1 MRYFK
6 PISCILAMLL
16 LVGLLTVCAFATGKE
31 APRIVFMDGETE
43 VSATET
49 TAAGTLT
56 LPAHTPAN
64 GGQLVGWQATVCGN
78 TVFLP
83 AGAAYTYA
91 QDAAVTFR
99 AVTLHMT
106 TAATA
111 TARFDEEGAGLRF
124 TTTAAKEELEALRAL
139 CSDLVT
145 GTVITTNANA
155 KAAGSFDHAGL
166 DAAQKKYLD
175 VVATAYYK
183 TEAEQVT
190 FAGSV
195 NKIRFENYT
204 LGYAAIG
211 YVKLT
216 YTDGTVGYAYAAQE
230 KGYPAS
236 VSPWQMAYA
245 AMKDTE
251 GTKSDRCPHAFG
263 SVFSPYT
270 EGERAKLSPFFVS
283 VVALKVSEKAPG
295 GKTLDHDVEAF
306 GQAVYTERVIR
317 ENDPEWASVRA
328 YIDVSKYEC
337 TLMILPPEGMVF
349 DETTV
354 SGVVLSLTGLPGI
367 PIKYAMT
374 ESFILLPFSNY
385 SDNY

>member
-1 MRYFK
+1 
-6 PISCILAMLL
+6 
-16 LVGLLTVCAFATGKE
+16 
-31 APRIVFMDGETE
+31 
-43 VSATET
+43 
-49 TAAGTLT
+49 
-56 LPAHTPAN
+56 
-64 GGQLVGWQATVCGN
+64 
-78 TVFLP
+78 
-83 AGAAYTYA
+83 
-91 QDAAVTFR
+91 
-99 AVTLHMT
+99 MT
-106 TAATA
+106 T
-111 TARFDEEGAGLRF
+111 R
-124 TTTAAKEELEALRAL
+124 
-139 CSDLVT
+139 DLT
-145 GTVITTNANA
+145 
-155 KAAGSFDHAGL
+155 
-166 DAAQKKYLD
+166 Q
-175 VVATAYYK
+175 
-183 TEAEQVT
+183 
-190 FAGSV
+190 

-216 YTDGTVGYAYAAQE
+216 YTDGTVGYAYAVQE

-236 VSPWQMAYA
+236 VSPWQMSYA

-251 GTKSDRCPHAFG
+251 SAKSDRCPHAFG

-306 GQAVYTERVIR
+306 GQALYTERVVR
-317 ENDPEWASVRA
+317 ESDLEWETVRA

>member
-6 PISCILAMLL
+6 FAALTVTLLL
-16 LVGLLTVCAFATGKE
+16 LVGLLAIGASATGKLPPCI
-31 APRIVFMDGETE
+31 AFVDGEAE
-43 VSATET
+43 ISNTET

-64 GGQLVGWQATVCGN
+64 GGQLVGWQADIDGK

-83 AGAAYTYA
+83 AGATYA
-91 QDAAVTFR
+91 YAKDASVTFR

-124 TTTAAKEELEALRAL
+124 TTQATRQELEALCAL
-139 CSDLVT
+139 SPTLAT
-145 GTVITTNANA
+145 GTLITPNANA
-155 KAAGSFDHAGL
+155 RAAGAFEHAAL
-166 DAAQKKYLD
+166 ETAEKKYLD

-183 TEAEQVT
+183 TEAEALT

-195 NKIRFENYT
+195 NNIRFENYT
-204 LGYAAIG
+204 LGYAGRG
-211 YVKLT
+211 YVKVT
-216 YTDGTVGYAYAAQE
+216 YTDGFVGYVYAAQA
-230 KGYPAS
+230 KGYANS

-245 AMKDTE
+245 AMTDTE
-251 GTKSDRCPHAFG
+251 AAQSERCPHAFG

-270 EGERAKLSPFFVS
+270 DVEREKLRPFFAS

-306 GQAVYTERVIR
+306 GQALFTERVVR
-317 ENDPEWASVRA
+317 DSDPEWETVRA

-337 TLMILPPEGMVF
+337 TLMITPPEGMVLN
-349 DETTV
+349 ETTV
-354 SGVVLSLTGLPGI
+354 SGVVLSLAGLPGI
-367 PIKYAMT
+367 PVKCAMT
-374 ESFILLPFSNY
+374 ENFILLPFSDY